1 VEDTGVAIVE
11 WENGALGVLEGT
23 TSNWP
28 GLNTRVEISGDEGTI
43 VIDGS
48 AITKWE
54 IQGEESG
61 VTGEA
66 AAGASA
72 DAKNITAT
80 GHTAHVIDL
89 CAAIRE
95 NREPAITGR
104 EARHAVEIIK
114 AIYLSSREGG
124 ATIELPLSYDDDGP
138 GILPKLGSPRLEW

>member
-1 VEDTGVAIVE
+1 
-11 WENGALGVLEGT
+11 VLEGT

-28 GLNTRVEISGDEGTI
+28 GLNTRVEISGDDGTI
-43 VIDGS
+43 VLDGG
-48 AITKWE
+48 AIAKWE
-54 IQGEESG
+54 IQGEESAA
-61 VTGEA
+61 TGEA
-66 AAGASA
+66 AAGAAA

-80 GHTAHVIDL
+80 GHTAHVQDL

-114 AIYLSSREGG
+114 SIYLSSREGG